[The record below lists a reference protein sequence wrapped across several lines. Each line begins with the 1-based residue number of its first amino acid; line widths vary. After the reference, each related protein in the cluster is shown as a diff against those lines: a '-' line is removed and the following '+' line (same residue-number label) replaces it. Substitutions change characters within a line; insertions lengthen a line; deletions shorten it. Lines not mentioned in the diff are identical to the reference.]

1 MVSGV
6 CVLYEIDHMKTIGQ
20 QKIKSYID
28 DELESR
34 AASNKEIRASSGHP
48 VSSYFELAKKVA
60 ELQFLN
66 QEHILLFRGQRLD
79 YKTIKKSS
87 MLKATLFRL
96 SGSKIP
102 TTRILEQRFKVLSKA
117 EEQLIRLYSS
127 SGFLGLKRLRRHR
140 IIRWSILQHYE
151 VCATPLLDVTRSLRI
166 AASFASSC
174 NQTDRAFVF
183 VFGVPNLSGGVTAIA
198 EAGLQVIRLS
208 SACPPAAVRPHM
220 QEGYLL
226 GEYPEISDVQKNARY
241 SYYEMDFGRRLIAK
255 FCFDPV
261 TFWGSDNYTR
271 VPDAALYPA
280 ERRDPLLTI
289 TSKIRTE
296 ISDTNCRAK
305 QC

>member
-1 MVSGV
+1 
-6 CVLYEIDHMKTIGQ
+6 MKTIGQ
-20 QKIKSYID
+20 QRIKSYID
-28 DELESR
+28 DETESR
-34 AASNKEIRASSGHP
+34 PASNKVIRASFGHP
-48 VSSYFELAKKVA
+48 VKSYFELAKKVA

-66 QEHILLFRGQRLD
+66 QEHVLLFRGQSLD
-79 YKTIKKSS
+79 YLTLKRSS

-96 SGSKIP
+96 SGSEVP
-102 TTRILEQRFKVLSKA
+102 TTRVFEKRFKILSKA
-117 EEQLIRLYSS
+117 EDHLIRLYSS
-127 SGFLGLKRLRRHR
+127 NRFLGIKRLRRHR

-174 NQTDRAFVF
+174 NQTNKAFVF
-183 VFGVPNLSGGVTAIA
+183 VFGVPNLSGGVTAST

-208 SACPPAAVRPHM
+208 SACPPAAVRPHL

-255 FCFDPV
+255 FCFNPI
-261 TFWGSDNYTR
+261 TFWSSDNYTR

-280 ERRDPLLTI
+280 EHRDPLLMI
-289 TSKIRTE
+289 TSE
-296 ISDTNCRAK
+296 IKTLLSQESCSS
-305 QC
+305 CL

>member
-1 MVSGV
+1 
-6 CVLYEIDHMKTIGQ
+6 MKTIGQ

-28 DELESR
+28 DETESGP
-34 AASNKEIRASSGHP
+34 ASNKVIRASSGHP
-48 VSSYFELAKKVA
+48 VKSYFELAKKVA

-66 QEHILLFRGQRLD
+66 QEHVLLFRGQSLD
-79 YKTIKKSS
+79 YLTLKGSS

-96 SGSKIP
+96 SGSKVP
-102 TTRILEQRFKVLSKA
+102 TTRVFETRFKILSKA
-117 EEQLIRLYSS
+117 ADHLIGLYSS
-127 SGFLGLKRLRRHR
+127 NGFLGIKRLRRHR

-174 NQTDRAFVF
+174 NQTNKAFVF
-183 VFGVPNLSGGVTAIA
+183 VFGVPNLSGGVTAST

-255 FCFDPV
+255 FCFNPR
-261 TFWGSDNYTR
+261 TFWSSDNYTR
-271 VPDAALYPA
+271 VPDAALCPA
-280 ERRDPLLTI
+280 EHRDPLLMIATE
-289 TSKIRTE
+289 IRTK
-296 ISDTNCRAK
+296 ISNIDC
-305 QC
+305 